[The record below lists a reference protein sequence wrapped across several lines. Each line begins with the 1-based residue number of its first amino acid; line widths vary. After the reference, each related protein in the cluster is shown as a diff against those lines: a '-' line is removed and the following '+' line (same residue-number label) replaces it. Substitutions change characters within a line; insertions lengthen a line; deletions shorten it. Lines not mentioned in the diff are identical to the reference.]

1 VQQVVRPRDTRCND
15 QRRAVRG
22 LPGSSPGV
30 ALATPPLI
38 EENIMGD
45 IGEEKKHI
53 ELEPVEVPLSVPV
66 PEEVPA

>member
-1 VQQVVRPRDTRCND
+1 MKELMAVVRPLGAGTRRLAGVTVKGCPSARNTTTTKEND
-15 QRRAVRG
+15 
-22 LPGSSPGV
+22 
-30 ALATPPLI
+30 
-38 EENIMGD
+38 MGD